1 MIFPSCRALGVI
13 KESRRVNHDLHP
25 ANGVLPD
32 FNSQALE
39 KSLFALNI
47 ARHNASAYPAEHP
60 AIAKSVDHVLEL
72 LSELLEF
79 RQEITLGAA
88 RDRLLLDGTV
98 LNEKNAVYRSLAGAL
113 FDAGISSLTLNSQV
127 TREELSL
134 FLRALRPSAAR
145 HENIFNTLEKACIKG
160 VAARSFD
167 FSALHATDMETI
179 AAPAQDR
186 QAPTGL
192 TWESFTE
199 SLLADTLDPQG
210 QELVDPGEVDPATL
224 ATLMSHIQDKNAG
237 GKQPS
242 YEETVIS
249 FLRRMDQE
257 EIENESRKTF
267 LEKLSAFIDKLAPD
281 TRRQFLGSAFRFLGQ
296 RRAMT
301 EQVLNRLSGETV
313 LDILDD
319 CHHEKIDVPPL
330 VLDLLGKLSQCVVP
344 QNDQRQVAAPVRL
357 QDAAV
362 SERIRDIFQ
371 HPESPGVIS
380 SSYQQLLQSLL
391 ATRPMYQR
399 PPEGFEEL
407 FQGLESHQLEGRLCS
422 IILEMMDADPYSEE
436 TAALEGNLK
445 DLVEFFLKMEDF
457 SALIETLR
465 RLQRHVDSSDPF
477 AFPLAKET
485 LAHLAQPNILANI
498 LDGLSL
504 ENVERN
510 AQIRELIRV
519 IGAPF
524 ADPLL
529 DRLSEEKNL
538 SRRRL
543 FMACLEDL
551 GAAAQ
556 RSIVARLHD
565 RRWYLVRNLVVLL
578 RNSGDKQVLKP
589 LAQLVGHAHPKVRF
603 EVSKTFLHFGDQ
615 RAERYLIRELGSDD
629 LDRQLHGVLLARS
642 TQSGDITAKLCA
654 VLNEPL
660 SDKRTELKT
669 RVIQTL
675 AQNPSV
681 EAGLGLAAF
690 LLGKSLRHPFL
701 HRHLREEILQAIRRH
716 RPGWAIDIL
725 QEVAAAS
732 TSGTAR
738 QAGELLRE
746 LQETDHDA

>member
-1 MIFPSCRALGVI
+1 MFIPSLPQ
-13 KESRRVNHDLHP
+13 D
-25 ANGVLPD
+25 ANGIPSFDPKVL
-32 FNSQALE
+32 E
-39 KSLFALNI
+39 RSLFALNI
-47 ARHNASAYPAEHP
+47 ARHNAAAYPAEHP
-60 AIAKSVDHVLEL
+60 SIVRSVDNVLEL
-72 LSELLEF
+72 LTQLLAL

-98 LNEKNAVYRSLAGAL
+98 LDEKNAVYRSLAGAL

-127 TREELSL
+127 TREELCL

-145 HENIFNTLEKACIKG
+145 QENIFTTLEKAGAKG

-167 FSALHATDMETI
+167 FGALHATDMETI
-179 AAPAQDR
+179 AVPTQDR
-186 QAPTGL
+186 QMPTGL
-192 TWESFTE
+192 TWEAFTE
-199 SLLADTLDPQG
+199 ALLAETLDPQG
-210 QELVDPGEVDPATL
+210 QGLVDPGEVDPSTL
-224 ATLMSHIQDKNAG
+224 ANLMSHIQYKNAG

-242 YEETVIS
+242 YEETIIS

-296 RRAMT
+296 RRDMT

-313 LDILDD
+313 LEILDD
-319 CHHEKIDVPPL
+319 CHHEKINVPPL
-330 VLDLLGKLSQCVVP
+330 VLDLLGKLNQCAAP
-344 QNDQRQVAAPVRL
+344 QNDRRQVAAPLHL
-357 QDAAV
+357 QNAAV
-362 SERIRDIFQ
+362 SERIREIFQ
-371 HPESPGVIS
+371 QPESSESVS

-391 ATRPMYQR
+391 ATRPMYPH
-399 PPEGFEEL
+399 PPEGFDEL

-445 DLVEFFLKMEDF
+445 DLVEFFLKMGDF
-457 SALIETLR
+457 SALTETLR

-485 LAHLAQPNILANI
+485 LAHLLQPDMLAGILE
-498 LDGLSL
+498 GLSL
-504 ENVERN
+504 EDSKRN
-510 AQIRELIRV
+510 EEVRELIRV

-529 DRLSEEKNL
+529 ELLSEEKSL
-538 SRRRL
+538 SKRRL
-543 FMACLEDL
+543 YMDCLKEL
-551 GAAAQ
+551 GPSAR

-578 RNSGDKQVLKP
+578 RDSGDPQVLKP

-603 EVSKTFLHFGDQ
+603 EVTKTFLHFGDQ
-615 RAERYLIRELGSDD
+615 RAERYLIRELSSGD
-629 LDRQLHGVLLARS
+629 LERQLHGVLLARN
-642 TQSGDITAKLCA
+642 TQAKDITAKLCEL
-654 VLNEPL
+654 LNEPL
-660 SDKRTELKT
+660 NDKRIDLKT

-690 LLGKSLRHPFL
+690 LQGKSLRHPFL
-701 HRHLREEILQAIRRH
+701 HRQLREEILQAIKRH
-716 RPGWAIDIL
+716 RPAWGIAVL
-725 QEVAAAS
+725 QKVAAANS
-732 TSGTAR
+732 SGTAR
-738 QAGELLRE
+738 EAGELLRA
-746 LQETDHDA
+746 LQEAGDDD